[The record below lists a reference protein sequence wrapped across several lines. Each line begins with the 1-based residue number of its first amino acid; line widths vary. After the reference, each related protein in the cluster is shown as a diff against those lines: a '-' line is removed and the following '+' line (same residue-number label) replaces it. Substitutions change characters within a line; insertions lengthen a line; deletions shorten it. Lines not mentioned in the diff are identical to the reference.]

1 MSSLNSQNPFD
12 SITTTG
18 EAGRRAD
25 ALCFPRIVFG
35 KGKKKNPWCSNLEL
49 EELCLFVQLLP
60 ASGSC
65 VCVRDNHHGSVSFHL
80 FIIHIP
86 PTSNDKCKA
95 WKESFAFCFVLG
107 VLFFCSFSYS
117 SSYNNSS
124 VLLRRPFK
132 KHGAKYKPQ
141 LRGLGVAI
149 TPKFKYLDLTQR
161 SKG

>member
-1 MSSLNSQNPFD
+1 MFPKD
-12 SITTTG
+12 
-18 EAGRRAD
+18 
-25 ALCFPRIVFG
+25 CFW
-35 KGKKKNPWCSNLEL
+35 KGKKKKILGALILNLRN
-49 EELCLFVQLLP
+49 CAFVVQLLP